1 MRARTLWLAL
11 WGTLALSG
19 ALALAGCEPAPVP
32 AKPAL
37 WEVTGPGGQRG
48 WLFGTIHALPRPAA
62 WRSPVIDNALA
73 GADRIVVEIAAV
85 GDPAAMQREFA
96 ALARTPGQPPLAGKL
111 PPALRGK
118 LAAELKAAGL
128 DESRFA
134 DVETWAAALT
144 LAQAGAKDI
153 DSANGIDRAVVA
165 LAGNRPVVELEG
177 TRAQLGIFD
186 RLPEAEQRDLLA
198 AVVGDPDQDTD
209 APFAAWLKGD
219 MAVLERETH
228 RGLLADP
235 ELRQALLTGR
245 NLAWTEKVAAMLAK
259 GDKPFVAVG
268 GAHMAGPEGL
278 PALLA
283 ARGYRVTRV
292 Q

>member
-1 MRARTLWLAL
+1 MLLRALWLS
-11 WGTLALSG
+11 LAG
-19 ALALAGCEPAPVP
+19 ALALASCKPAPVP

-37 WEVTGPGGQRG
+37 WEVTGPNGQRG
-48 WLFGTIHALPRPAA
+48 WLFGTIHALPRPAV
-62 WRSPVIDNALA
+62 WRSPVIDGALA
-73 GADRIVVEIAAV
+73 GADRIVVEIAEV

-96 ALARTPGQPPLAGKL
+96 ALARTPGQRPLASKL

-134 DVETWAAALT
+134 ELETWAAALT
-144 LAQAGAKDI
+144 LAQAGAKDL

-165 LAGNRPVVELEG
+165 LAGKRPVVELEG

-186 RLPEAEQRDLLA
+186 SLPETEQRDLLA
-198 AVVGDPDQDTD
+198 AIVGDPDQDSD
-209 APFAAWLKGD
+209 RPFAAWLKGD

-235 ELRQALLTGR
+235 ELRQALFTGR
-245 NLAWTEKVAAMLAK
+245 NLAWTEKVAAMLAA
-259 GDKPFVAVG
+259 GHKPFVAVG
-268 GAHMAGPEGL
+268 GAHMAGPDGL